1 MSYANDIGGEK
12 SSADGFDG
20 LEKFMLS
27 HCRSTQT
34 LHTRKQWIRLET
46 FQILLKNK
54 LFQLWFKKTCHEC
67 YPAENAF
74 QEKKFS
80 GKKKK
85 IEKLK
90 YLVVCTG
97 LLHVC
102 RLYVLM
108 LLMSS
113 KGRGTGGRT
122 CHLVLVTW
130 ESFFLSLIKMET
142 FLCKP
147 GTFMLLVPL
156 NLQNY
161 LFPWSHSWE
170 TPLNKM

>member
-1 MSYANDIGGEK
+1 MSYANDIGGEE

-80 GKKKK
+80 GKKEKNWE
-85 IEKLK
+85 IEVPCDLHWS
-90 YLVVCTG
+90 LARLQVVC
-97 LLHVC
+97 
-102 RLYVLM
+102 
-108 LLMSS
+108 
-113 KGRGTGGRT
+113 
-122 CHLVLVTW
+122 
-130 ESFFLSLIKMET
+130 I
-142 FLCKP
+142 
-147 GTFMLLVPL
+147 
-156 NLQNY
+156 NA
-161 LFPWSHSWE
+161 SHE
-170 TPLNKM
+170 Q